1 MIYKGF
7 SSIYDKLMSHAP
19 YDQWVSWIEKMI
31 GAQQKERIRVLDL
44 ACGTGEISVRLAGKG
59 YDVTGIDISE
69 DMLAQA
75 QYKAAI
81 RQLDIQFLQQDMR
94 ELAGH
99 GQEFDAVVICCD
111 SLNYL
116 KNEKDVFD
124 TFKNVFSL
132 LKEGGLL
139 LFDVHSVYKM
149 DVIFPGS
156 TYADQ
161 DEEVSVIW
169 QSYAGDEPHSAVHDL
184 TFFVE
189 NGDVYERFDESHE
202 QRTFQTEKY
211 ISLLEQVGF
220 EVQCVTADFSK
231 LEPSA
236 ESERHFYTAKKT
248 KTIV

>member
-1 MIYKGF
+1 
-7 SSIYDKLMSHAP
+7 
-19 YDQWVSWIEKMI
+19 
-31 GAQQKERIRVLDL
+31 
-44 ACGTGEISVRLAGKG
+44 
-59 YDVTGIDISE
+59 
-69 DMLAQA
+69 
-75 QYKAAI
+75 
-81 RQLDIQFLQQDMR
+81 MR

-99 GQEFDAVVICCD
+99 GQEFDAVAICCD

-116 KNEKDVFD
+116 KSEKDVFN

-169 QSYAGDEPHSAVHDL
+169 QSYAGEEPHSAVHDL
-184 TFFVE
+184 TFFVQ
-189 NGDVYERFDESHE
+189 NRDVYERFDESHE

-211 ISLLEQVGF
+211 ISLLRQAGF
-220 EVQCVTADFSK
+220 EVQCITADFSK
-231 LEPSA
+231 LEPIATSKRICCQLSA
-236 ESERHFYTAKKT
+236 RVSRQWQLLRSRRHCLRVGSRRGHGLVRRSFQRRAPLASIFQFVGLRGNLKYGNRTDRIMIWSAR
-248 KTIV
+248 IFAGA

>member
-1 MIYKGF
+1 
-7 SSIYDKLMSHAP
+7 
-19 YDQWVSWIEKMI
+19 
-31 GAQQKERIRVLDL
+31 
-44 ACGTGEISVRLAGKG
+44 
-59 YDVTGIDISE
+59 
-69 DMLAQA
+69 
-75 QYKAAI
+75 
-81 RQLDIQFLQQDMR
+81 MR

-99 GQEFDAVVICCD
+99 GQEFDAVAICCD

-116 KNEKDVFD
+116 KSEKDVFN

-169 QSYAGDEPHSAVHDL
+169 QSYAGEEPHSAVHDL
-184 TFFVE
+184 TFFVQ
-189 NGDVYERFDESHE
+189 NRDVYERFDESHE

-211 ISLLEQVGF
+211 ISLLRQAGF
-220 EVQCVTADFSK
+220 EVQCISADFSK